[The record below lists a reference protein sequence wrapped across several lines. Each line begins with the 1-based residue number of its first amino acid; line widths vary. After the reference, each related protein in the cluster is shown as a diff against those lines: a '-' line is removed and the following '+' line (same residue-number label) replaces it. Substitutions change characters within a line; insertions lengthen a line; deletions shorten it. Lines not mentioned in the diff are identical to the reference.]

1 MSGTIHSAMMV
12 KAHQITSSLTME
24 PSSGWSRWRRRCAC
38 SRRCPSCNVSTNTKR
53 VGVESESS
61 QHTEAIASVR
71 ASNRI
76 MYARTVLCGL
86 GVPCEGP
93 TILLTDNKANMLV
106 GNDAGSSVRSRH
118 YLRMYRLLQQRIGSR
133 DIALKFVPDA
143 ENPSDVLTKWVDSNK
158 FERCVKYLAGERP
171 TPM

>member
-1 MSGTIHSAMMV
+1 MYADIKIEDGAPTELAATADSTFGTYD
-12 KAHQITSSLTME
+12 LTAYALTYAGAQVE
-24 PSSGWSRWRRRCAC
+24 
-38 SRRCPSCNVSTNTKR
+38 TNTKR

-76 MYARTVLCGL
+76 MYARTVLCAL

-93 TILLTDNKANMLV
+93 TVLLTDNKANMLV

-133 DIALKFVPDA
+133 DIALKFVCDA
-143 ENPSDVLTKWVDSNK
+143 ENPSDVLTKWVDTNK
-158 FERCVKYLAGERP
+158 FDRCVKYLAGERP